1 MFLIVLSAGRPSI
14 KRKRGRYLELA
25 GCLPERGVILV
36 KLHCV
41 GKHELDVLRKLSNIR
56 ILLPLKV
63 FLRKGMSKSLPKS
76 CYLTHIDLLKA
87 HRAGYRFVVDG
98 PDLLVR

>member
-1 MFLIVLSAGRPSI
+1 MDLWKRIVVPSTKQGDRTSISQNVPDSLISWSPVN
-14 KRKRGRYLELA
+14 KEKKRGRHLELA
-25 GCLPERGVILV
+25 GCLPERGMILV

-63 FLRKGMSKSLPKS
+63 FLRKGPSKSLP
-76 CYLTHIDLLKA
+76 I
-87 HRAGYRFVVDG
+87 VVM
-98 PDLLVR
+98 